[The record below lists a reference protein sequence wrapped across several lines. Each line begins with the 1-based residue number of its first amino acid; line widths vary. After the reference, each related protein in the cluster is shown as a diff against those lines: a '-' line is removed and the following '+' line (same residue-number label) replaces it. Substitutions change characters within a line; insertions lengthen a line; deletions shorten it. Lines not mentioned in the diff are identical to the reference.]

1 MRHFSTSSTS
11 SSTRTRSDSR
21 RTIDSWAL
29 ALGLLLGVPLTAPAQ
44 DAWPTRSVRIIAPF
58 GAGGGGDTSLRM
70 LSQYLARALNQS
82 IVVDNK
88 PGASGI
94 IGVQEALKAPADG
107 YTLFYG
113 STTTLAANSSTLKK
127 IPYDPVAD
135 FRSISLVSWIPYML
149 VVAPDTKATSVA
161 QLIALAKSAPRPL
174 SFASSND
181 TGLVAGQS
189 FARAAGVQLL
199 NVPYKATP
207 GALTDLIGGQVTLM
221 FVDVAS
227 GLPQVKGGKLRALA
241 MTSTARS
248 SLLPEAPIVAETL
261 PGYEI
266 IGWTAMATA
275 AGTPAAVIRRVHA
288 EIEKILGQA
297 EVKTAFEVAG
307 FEPKTATPEATDA
320 FVRAERDKWAQRVK
334 AAGIVPQ

>member
-1 MRHFSTSSTS
+1 MKLQNRILHATLLG
-11 SSTRTRSDSR
+11 
-21 RTIDSWAL
+21 L
-29 ALGLLLGVPLTAPAQ
+29 ALCGAHQGAAAQ
-44 DAWPTRSVRIIAPF
+44 DAWPTKPVRIIAPF
-58 GAGGGGDTSLRM
+58 GAGGGGDVSLRM
-70 LSQYLARALNQS
+70 LSQHLARALGQS

-127 IPYDPVAD
+127 IPYDPIAD
-135 FRSISLVSWIPYML
+135 FRSISLVSLIPYML
-149 VVAPDTKATSVA
+149 VVAPTNSATSVA
-161 QLIALAKSAPRPL
+161 QLIAQAKSAQRPL
-174 SFASSND
+174 AYGSSND

-189 FARAAGVQLL
+189 FARAAGVELL
-199 NVPYKATP
+199 HVPYKATP
-207 GALTDLIGGQVTLM
+207 AALTDLIGGQITLM

-248 SLLPEAPIVAETL
+248 SLMPDAPIVAETL

-266 IGWTAMATA
+266 TGWTAMSTAT
-275 AGTPAAVIRRVHA
+275 GTPQNVIRRVHA

-297 EVKTAFEVAG
+297 EVRAAFEVAG

-320 FVRAERDKWAQRVK
+320 FVRAERDKWPARVK